1 MTSIWLFPLNYQK
14 KGRGTGRLMQDIM
27 GAFNAVDQFN
37 SARHGKTVL
46 VNLNMLKGDNR
57 PGFFKHLLASKLIE
71 SGNEPNLADIL

>member
-1 MTSIWLFPLNYQK
+1 MVSSVTIWCEAVALYYS
-14 KGRGTGRLMQDIM
+14 
-27 GAFNAVDQFN
+27 AFNAVDQFN